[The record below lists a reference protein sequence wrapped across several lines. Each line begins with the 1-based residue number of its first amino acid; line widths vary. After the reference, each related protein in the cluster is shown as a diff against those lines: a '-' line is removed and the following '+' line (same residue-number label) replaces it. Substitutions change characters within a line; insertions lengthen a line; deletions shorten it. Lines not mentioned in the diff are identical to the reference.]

1 MKSTCVS
8 MTALVV
14 WVAIAVPA
22 VRGQQTNPGVPP
34 TDPAAPATT
43 SPPTTSPPATSPPVA
58 PTNTAIP
65 PTSNY
70 GIDNPILQ
78 RGMNLARQAA
88 ERANGGLTKY
98 RAQTSMYGPATKA
111 PFVDN
116 GNGTWT
122 FTFFGGTP
130 GAATLSLESVVTI
143 AKDSSQITVDYNGPI
158 RDPAKVPTAA
168 GPGSTSVAA
177 IPLRRAMNLAR
188 QAAERANG
196 GLSKYRA
203 EPAMYGSTD
212 TAPVKDNGNS
222 TWTFS
227 FRGGMPGG
235 PTPSVESVVTV
246 STAGQVTLDYNGPIR
261 QTSSPDQPP
270 ASSVQ
275 PSASPMPAS
284 PMPASPT
291 PAASPAPLSPEQPQP
306 QGQQQQ

>member
-1 MKSTCVS
+1 MKSTCLS
-8 MTALVV
+8 ITALVV
-14 WVAIAVPA
+14 WIAIAVPA
-22 VRGQQTNPGVPP
+22 VRGQQTNPVVPP
-34 TDPAAPATT
+34 ADPAAP
-43 SPPTTSPPATSPPVA
+43 PTTSTPSTNPPPA

-98 RAQTSMYGPATKA
+98 RAQASMYGPATKA

-130 GAATLSLESVVTI
+130 GATAPSLESVVTI
-143 AKDSSQITVDYNGPI
+143 AKDSSKITVDYNGPI

-168 GPGSTSVAA
+168 SPGSTSVAA

-227 FRGGMPGG
+227 FRGGTPGV
-235 PTPSVESVVTV
+235 TTSSIESVVTV

-261 QTSSPDQPP
+261 QTSSPEQPP

-275 PSASPMPAS
+275 PSASPTPAS
-284 PMPASPT
+284 PM

-306 QGQQQQ
+306 QGQQQ

>member
-8 MTALVV
+8 ITALVV
-14 WVAIAVPA
+14 WMAIAVPA
-22 VRGQQTNPGVPP
+22 VRGQQTDPVVAP
-34 TDPAAPATT
+34 TDSAAPSTPST
-43 SPPTTSPPATSPPVA
+43 PSTNLPTA
-58 PTNTAIP
+58 PTNTEIP

-98 RAQTSMYGPATKA
+98 RAQASMYGPATKA

-130 GAATLSLESVVTI
+130 GFTTPSLESVVTI
-143 AKDSSQITVDYNGPI
+143 AKDSSKITVDYNGPI

-168 GPGSTSVAA
+168 SPGSTSVAA

-227 FRGGMPGG
+227 FQGGTPGFT
-235 PTPSVESVVTV
+235 TPSVESIVTV

-261 QTSSPDQPP
+261 QTSSPEKPP

-275 PSASPMPAS
+275 PPSSSPAP
-284 PMPASPT
+284 
-291 PAASPAPLSPEQPQP
+291 ASPAPSSPEQPQP

>member
-8 MTALVV
+8 ITALVV
-14 WVAIAVPA
+14 WVAIAMPIA
-22 VRGQQTNPGVPP
+22 VRSQSQPTPAQTSPTTPTAPSSPPQASPTNPTVPS
-34 TDPAAPATT
+34 TPAQT
-43 SPPTTSPPATSPPVA
+43 S

-78 RGMNLARQAA
+78 RAMNLARQAA

-98 RAQTSMYGPATKA
+98 RAQTSMYGPATKS

-122 FTFFGGTP
+122 FTFLGGTP
-130 GAATLSLESVVTI
+130 GFTTPSLESVVTI

-158 RDPAKVPTAA
+158 RDPAKIPTAA
-168 GPGSTSVAA
+168 GPGSTSVAT

-196 GLSKYRA
+196 GLSMYRA

-212 TAPVKDNGNS
+212 TAPVKDNGNN

-227 FRGGMPGG
+227 FRGGTPGFT
-235 PTPSVESVVTV
+235 TPSIESVVTV
-246 STAGQVTLDYNGPIR
+246 STVGQVTLDYNGPIR
-261 QTSSPDQPP
+261 QTSTPGQPP
-270 ASSVQ
+270 ANSMQPAQ
-275 PSASPMPAS
+275 PSASPTLTPVN
-284 PMPASPT
+284 PT
-291 PAASPAPLSPEQPQP
+291 PAPANPTQLPSNPK
-306 QGQQQQ
+306 